1 MCVDGGTNILLMG
14 RVFRVLDYS
23 NRYVDMMGFSSNI
36 KIKQVRIASGVALY
50 TDENGIQDV
59 YDSER

>member
-1 MCVDGGTNILLMG
+1 MG